1 MALQK
6 HFHDSFRELLG
17 YTRSSWGIRASER
30 WVSLCTGL
38 RDYRPPCRTLE
49 INKERKW
56 ELVSAFQKSLRR
68 GDKAMA
74 LRLVSAMDNMP
85 EEYAYFWRRL
95 CVVASEDVG
104 PADDEF
110 ASFVIACASVFT
122 PKKTGNKLYD
132 LFCFLAEQMCDL
144 PNRSRI
150 YCSYGVIEL
159 AAINSALPELSS
171 EDEAIICA
179 ILQRTADVNAGE
191 TPWRAWQKK
200 NDWRAEGML
209 KFVGLRLPLEM
220 TRVQESVPSHKM
232 LFDLPSYCLD
242 MHCRVGLAVLK
253 RLVRGTAGAE
263 EISEFFQQNRMKNPH
278 KVAGWALFFAE
289 GGRIQGELIYPSLS
303 RLEQRIIAQQCG
315 LLDDDWLHLRAV
327 VEEALKTGVIDR
339 VRERVLCQ
347 FYGDKLLIAPAQ

>member
-1 MALQK
+1 M
-6 HFHDSFRELLG
+6 FVDNFRELLG

-38 RDYRPPCRTLE
+38 RDYQPPCRSLE
-49 INKERKW
+49 IDKQRKW
-56 ELVSAFQKSLRR
+56 ELVSAFQKSVRR
-68 GDKAMA
+68 ADKAVA
-74 LRLVSAMDNMP
+74 LRSVSAMCNMP

-95 CVVASEDVG
+95 CVVACEDVG

-110 ASFVIACASVFT
+110 ALFVIACATLFT

-150 YCSYGVIEL
+150 YCSYGLIES
-159 AAINSALPELSS
+159 AAITSVLPELSS
-171 EDEAIICA
+171 SEDESIIYA
-179 ILQRTADVNAGE
+179 ILHRRADVRAAENC
-191 TPWRAWQKK
+191 WRAWQKK

-209 KFVGLRLPLEM
+209 KFIGLRLPLEM
-220 TRVQESVPSHKM
+220 TRVQETVPSHKM
-232 LFDLPSYCLD
+232 MFGLPSYSID
-242 MHCRVGLAVLK
+242 MHTRSGMAVLK
-253 RLVRGTAGAE
+253 RLVQGTAGAE
-263 EISEFFQQNRMKNPH
+263 GIREFFQQSRVKNPH